1 MEFKKKLSRRMY
13 IGIAYIVIGIAM
25 IAMTFVTKNDSEYF
39 SSFGLI
45 LAVMGIVRVR
55 NYFIISRSE
64 DSIKRREIAETDER
78 NITISQKA
86 RASAFNFFVIACCVA
101 VVTLYVIGKIAES
114 RLISYSVCGLIL
126 LYWIFYLIYQKK
138 M

>member
-13 IGIAYIVIGIAM
+13 IGLAYIVIGIAM
-25 IAMTFVTKNDSEYF
+25 IAMTFVTKTDSEYF

-78 NITISQKA
+78 NISISQKA

-101 VVTLYVIGKIAES
+101 VVVLNVIGKIAES

>member
-101 VVTLYVIGKIAES
+101 VVTLNVIGKIAES